1 MCRARGERANQEKT
15 KKKQNKKNSR
25 TSGTTHV
32 CEHIKRGTFT
42 PTVTILPAALS
53 NSIHTE
59 PALHKRCSTVTA
71 HGLCLALGIEFLQK
85 NAEMH
90 TCAHTQMI
98 KKENITIM
106 GTTWRGGGTEETRMF
121 I

>member
-1 MCRARGERANQEKT
+1 MFVNT
-15 KKKQNKKNSR
+15 L
-25 TSGTTHV
+25 
-32 CEHIKRGTFT
+32 TFT

-59 PALHKRCSTVTA
+59 PALHEGVQQLLLTD
-71 HGLCLALGIEFLQK
+71 CLALGIEFLQK